1 MKFRSIIAEQ
11 LLLMEDVAKAE
22 KLLKQYSIPLDNP
35 DYSEL
40 KQKMAQDNAIGF
52 LGIVMNVVFDRF
64 KIELTA
70 IDQSRNQSNIKTV
83 FAVCGHIYSKI
94 MNNRNDLNFLPK
106 PLSQYTELVYLER
119 DLNNIPKLK
128 LTKRF
133 ANLIIDKNLKAQVI
147 EKSLNNNDLKYY
159 FENIDG
165 TPDAKTFKQKLNRY
179 KTYDEIVKYLETYI
193 NFHRNDF
200 NYEKIMKKVNERGDL
215 KVLYNKDEKVLVHVT
230 SHEGLKAIGSPT
242 WCIYNSSQNYSEYT
256 KGGLYNQ
263 YVFFNFDETVYSE
276 YSMIGFTMD
285 GTRITASHLMNDDHI
300 DDVMGYLNNIGVYP
314 KIKAINTEL
323 EKIKRN
329 KEVVDEHLK
338 TLSTLEDDVSLP
350 KNEKMGEYRNSIK
363 YILKSIMNDP
373 GMYGGEYEP
382 DDFISYHIFYVNN
395 IDRVQKSF
403 KTLFTKFFND
413 LFSNESDQ
421 NILITKLMNSVKFL
435 QNFIWLK
442 VKEGYDEEGDS
453 AIIDLTFQNFNL
465 LSDSSFFYETNTTQ
479 NPLSAITNL
488 FKKLFINFKEMDG
501 QTYGTI
507 LNTLKRWEVSDEEIN
522 NLIRFRKTKYG
533 EDYSHMEF
541 HNLKS
546 KGNLTPNI
554 YNKIQRARRG
564 DDVDITYQEVQYGI
578 EKGMKNTL
586 ANYFRALLPQFE
598 EYQVDLDDARI
609 YKVLGMSKEL
619 KDIILK
625 KYNMMG
631 GDQNPNSINSIERS
645 ILDIG

>member
-1 MKFRSIIAEQ
+1 MKFRSIITEQ

-22 KLLKQYSIPLDNP
+22 KLLKQYGIPLDNP

-64 KIELTA
+64 KIELTTT
-70 IDQSRNQSNIKTV
+70 DQSRNQSNIKTV
-83 FAVCGHIYSKI
+83 FAVCNHIYSKI

-106 PLSQYTELVYLER
+106 GLNQYTELVDLER
-119 DLNNIPKLK
+119 DLNNIPRFK

-133 ANLIIDKNLKAQVI
+133 ANLIIDKTLKAQVI
-147 EKSLNNNDLKYY
+147 ENGLNNNDLKYY

-179 KTYDEIVKYLETYI
+179 KTIDEIAKYLETYI

-200 NYEKIMKKVNERGDL
+200 SYEKIMKKVNERGDL
-215 KVLYNKDEKVLVHVT
+215 KVLYDKDQKVLVHVT
-230 SHEGLKAIGSPT
+230 SHEGLKAIGSPS
-242 WCIYNSSQNYSEYT
+242 WCIYSNSQTYSEYT
-256 KGGLYNQ
+256 QGGLYNQ
-263 YVFFNFDETVYSE
+263 YVFFNFNDIIDSQ

-285 GTRITASHLMNDDHI
+285 GTHITASHLMNDDHI
-300 DDVMGYLNNIGVYP
+300 DDVMGYLNKIGVYP

-323 EKIKRN
+323 ERIKKNR
-329 KEVVDEHLK
+329 EVVDEHLR
-338 TLSTLEDDVSLP
+338 TLSTLEDDDSLP
-350 KNEKMGEYRNSIK
+350 NNEKMGEYRNSIK
-363 YILKSIMNDP
+363 YILKSIINDP
-373 GMYGGEYEP
+373 GQYGQEFEP
-382 DDFISYHIFYVNN
+382 DDFISYHIFYAKN

-403 KTLFTKFFND
+403 KSLFTKFLND

-421 NILITKLMNSVKFL
+421 NILITKLMNSIKFL

-442 VKEGYDEEGDS
+442 VKAGYDEDGDE
-453 AIIDLTFQNFNL
+453 IITDLTFKNFNL
-465 LSDSSFFYETNTTQ
+465 LSDSNFFNSI
-479 NPLSAITNL
+479 NLGGNKSITNL

-507 LNTLKRWEVSDEEIN
+507 LSTLKRWEVSDEEIN

-546 KGNLTPNI
+546 QGNLTPNI

-564 DDVDITYQEVQYGI
+564 EDVDITYQEVLYGI

-586 ANYFRALLPQFE
+586 ANYFKRLLPQFE

-609 YKVLGMSKEL
+609 YAALGLTKEL
-619 KDIILK
+619 KDVILN

-645 ILDIG
+645 VLSIG

>member
-1 MKFRSIIAEQ
+1 MKFRNILAEQ
-11 LLLMEDVAKAE
+11 LMLMEDVAKAE
-22 KLLKQYSIPLDNP
+22 KVLKQHGVPLDNP
-35 DYSEL
+35 IYLEL
-40 KQKMAQDNAIGF
+40 KQRMVKNNSVGF
-52 LGIVMNVVFDRF
+52 LGLVI
-64 KIELTA
+64 
-70 IDQSRNQSNIKTV
+70 NIS
-83 FAVCGHIYSKI
+83 YS
-94 MNNRNDLNFLPK
+94 NNRAVEGAKYLYDLIYNNRQDLSFLPYNINE
-106 PLSQYTELVYLER
+106 YTDYNKLLGDLR
-119 DLNNIPKLK
+119 DIPFLK
-128 LTKRF
+128 VRKKF
-133 ANLIIDKNLKAQVI
+133 SNFIIDKNLRAEFMTARLEI
-147 EKSLNNNDLKYY
+147 DNDLSY
-159 FENIDG
+159 FFDKIDG

-179 KTYDEIVKYLETYI
+179 KTVGDLVQYLRSYVK
-193 NFHRNDF
+193 FHQMGF
-200 NYEKIMKKVNERGDL
+200 SYEKIIKKVNERSDL
-215 KVLYNKDEKVLVHVT
+215 KVLYDKNDKVLVHVK
-230 SHEGLKAIGSPT
+230 SHDGLKAIGSPS
-242 WCIYNSSQNYSEYT
+242 WCIYNSSDNYNDYT

-263 YVFFNFDETVYSE
+263 YVFFNFSE
-276 YSMIGFTMD
+276 KIREEYGMIGFTMD

-329 KEVVDEHLK
+329 KEVVDEHIRII
-338 TLSTLEDDVSLP
+338 STLESDDSLDIYN
-350 KNEKMGEYRNSIK
+350 KRGEYRNSIY
-363 YILKSIMNDP
+363 YILKSIMGDP
-373 GMYGGEYEP
+373 GNYGSEYEE
-382 DDFISYHIFYVNN
+382 DAMMAYGIYYAQKAED
-395 IDRVQKSF
+395 VQKLF
-403 KTLFTKFFND
+403 KGLFNRFFNYLFTV
-413 LFSNESDQ
+413 EHDQ
-421 NILITKLMNSVKFL
+421 NVLITKITNSVKFL

-442 VKEGYDEEGDS
+442 TKDYYDEDGD
-453 AIIDLTFQNFNL
+453 ATMDIKFIKFNL
-465 LSDSSFFYETNTTQ
+465 LSDSSFFDATNTPQ
-479 NPLSAITNL
+479 NQLSNITNI
-488 FKKLFINFKEMDG
+488 FKKLFVNFKEMDE
-501 QTYGTI
+501 QTYSTI

-564 DDVDITYQEVQYGI
+564 EDVDITYQEVQYGV

-631 GDQNPNSINSIERS
+631 GDQNPKSINSIEKS

>member
-230 SHEGLKAIGSPT
+230 SHEGLKAIGSPS
-242 WCIYNSSQNYSEYT
+242 WCIYNSGDNYNNYT

-314 KIKAINTEL
+314 KIKAINTEIENIKKNRGAVSSELNYMRTIPHDDNLSGSEKSGEYHQSIENILKAIVGNDYYSNFL
-323 EKIKRN
+323 EEEFIEQLRYHKNFGNLIQKYSEIFGDFFGQSLYIDDNLLITRLTN
-329 KEVVDEHLK
+329 VINFMQNYVYMRFEDQWD
-338 TLSTLEDDVSLP
+338 EDDSITRVLKVA
-350 KNEKMGEYRNSIK
+350 KNVN
-363 YILKSIMNDP
+363 LL
-373 GMYGGEYEP
+373 EP
-382 DDFISYHIFYVNN
+382 DFFSPFPYHVFMKN
-395 IDRVQKSF
+395 
-403 KTLFTKFFND
+403 
-413 LFSNESDQ
+413 
-421 NILITKLMNSVKFL
+421 
-435 QNFIWLK
+435 
-442 VKEGYDEEGDS
+442 
-453 AIIDLTFQNFNL
+453 A
-465 LSDSSFFYETNTTQ
+465 
-479 NPLSAITNL
+479 
-488 FKKLFINFKEMDG
+488 FKKVFVNFKNMDEKTYASLLYRLKEMKLSED
-501 QTYGTI
+501 
-507 LNTLKRWEVSDEEIN
+507 EVL
-522 NLIRFRKTKYG
+522 NLIRLRKTKHG
-533 EDYSHMEF
+533 GDYSNTEF
-541 HNLKS
+541 HRIKNKTDLS
-546 KGNLTPNI
+546 SNVL
-554 YNKIQRARRG
+554 NKIQRARRG
-564 DDVDITYQEVQYGI
+564 EEVEITYQEVEYGVK
-578 EKGMKNTL
+578 KGLKSSL
-586 ANYFRALLPQFE
+586 VNYYRTILPQFME
-598 EYQVDLDDARI
+598 QQVDLDDARI
-609 YKVLGMSKEL
+609 YQILGLSGEL
-619 KDIILK
+619 KK
-625 KYNMMG
+625 VVKEKYYEMG